1 MQEFDFLRD
10 MESYPNTLRRP
21 QHRLELSDAV
31 MPLQESP
38 PIYAEP
44 ELIQLPD
51 PLRHSS
57 SQHKHSSATRHSA
70 AASLSSEQLSLSTVC
85 NPFQFQPIAS
95 STNVGLTKET
105 SSVVLPAG
113 GTSAVDQQL
122 HRPVLTLPPVVL
134 LGGRRAEEDESVPA
148 SPLVEYPEDDD
159 EYLYSGGGGL
169 QPSHSNS
176 SSVGDRFCVEVRRFL
191 FFYLIPFYFSVIG
204 SGLVMVKFCYCF
216 CLCLCSVLFCFEN
229 TNPKSVFVLS
239 ITSAVNV
246 YVGSL

>member
-1 MQEFDFLRD
+1 
-10 MESYPNTLRRP
+10 
-21 QHRLELSDAV
+21 
-31 MPLQESP
+31 MP
-38 PIYAEP
+38 A
-44 ELIQLPD
+44 
-51 PLRHSS
+51 
-57 SQHKHSSATRHSA
+57 
-70 AASLSSEQLSLSTVC
+70 
-85 NPFQFQPIAS
+85 
-95 STNVGLTKET
+95 
-105 SSVVLPAG
+105 AG

-148 SPLVEYPEDDD
+148 SPLVEYPDDDD

-169 QPSHSNS
+169 QPSHSKS

-191 FFYLIPFYFSVIG
+191 FSFDLIPFYFSVIG

-216 CLCLCSVLFCFEN
+216 CLCFVLFCFEN

-239 ITSAVNV
+239 ITSVTSVIV